1 MSNNQLL
8 QHIEENGILTES
20 MLHLLAGEI
29 AGGII
34 GAAFGRISK
43 TSRKARSEWALA
55 KEKSDTV
62 LELLQAE
69 PDNKKL
75 KKEYSSAEE
84 LEARALK
91 KYKILRTRE
100 SGEHAGTGMTVGFLA
115 GAAKNVADSHTA
127 MRTLR
132 MQMQTGAA
140 AAPNAGEADKF
151 LKMFAQVQTIVYG
164 TAGAFI
170 GFAIGN
176 LKARLTAKGIKL
188 RSIWKAKEGEM
199 MFALDEHLANPK
211 DKVVSKLYRDSIK
224 AADAS
229 HQIYFAYLQSNS
241 LKWGAAG
248 LGLGAIAGAAHA
260 VKTGKV
266 YYRESVE
273 LQESVSFNPRVAK
286 LGASA
291 GAAIGGVAGMI
302 SASFNK
308 DVKKKYIAWQNAQAI
323 SDEMFFQMAE
333 NPLDREAKNE
343 YNKAKKD
350 AKIAKVKYTR
360 LRMKYRAINGAAGA
374 VTGAAIGGGA
384 INPAINAIRKIK
396 MGKVRTYTPP
406 LALN

>member
-1 MSNNQLL
+1 MANNQLL
-8 QHIEENGILTES
+8 QRIEENNILTES
-20 MLHLLAGEI
+20 IEHVLAAEI
-29 AGGII
+29 AGSII

-43 TSRKARSEWALA
+43 ISRKARSEWALA
-55 KEKSDTV
+55 KEKSDTI

-75 KKEYSSAEE
+75 KKEYSSAKE
-84 LEARALK
+84 LESRALK

-100 SGEHAGTGMTVGFLA
+100 SDKHASTGLLLGLSA
-115 GAAKNVADSHTA
+115 GMAKHVADSHIGIS
-127 MRTLR
+127 TLR
-132 MQMQTGAA
+132 MKMQTGAVG
-140 AAPNAGEADKF
+140 APNVSEADKF
-151 LKMFAQVQTIVYG
+151 LKVFAQIQTIVYG
-164 TAGAFI
+164 SAGAFI

-188 RSIWKAKEGEM
+188 RNIWKSKEGEM

-211 DKVVSKLYRDSIK
+211 DKTASKRYRDSIK

-229 HQIYFAYLQSNS
+229 RQIYLEYLQSNS

-266 YYRESVE
+266 YYHESVE
-273 LQESVSFNPRVAK
+273 LQESVSFNPRAAK

-308 DVKKKYIAWQNAQAI
+308 DVKKKYIAWQNARAI
-323 SDEMFFQMAE
+323 SDELFFQMAE
-333 NPLDREAKNE
+333 NPLDLEIKKK

-350 AKIAKVKYTR
+350 AKIAKVKFTR
-360 LRMKYRAINGAAGA
+360 LRMKYHA
-374 VTGAAIGGGA
+374 V
-384 INPAINAIRKIK
+384 RKIK